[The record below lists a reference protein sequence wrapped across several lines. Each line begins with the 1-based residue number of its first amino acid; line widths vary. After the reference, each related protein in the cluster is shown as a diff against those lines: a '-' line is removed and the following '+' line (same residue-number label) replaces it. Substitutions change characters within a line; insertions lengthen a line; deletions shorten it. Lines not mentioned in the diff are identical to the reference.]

1 LTSTRF
7 TDSVSSTA
15 SFVPKHTIEGLAG
28 NAVKFDSNDV
38 LWTYERIDTYDTI
51 TECKQFI
58 EGYINES
65 VTQSILLAQKEKN
78 TT

>member
-1 LTSTRF
+1 MKRYYETRV
-7 TDSVSSTA
+7 DN
-15 SFVPKHTIEGLAG
+15 KHLY
-28 NAVKFDSNDV
+28 KFDSNDV